1 MKTYDLI
8 LKRRSIRKFLQKKID
23 RKILLDC
30 VNSARVAPS
39 AANLQ
44 PLEYIL
50 VTKNLDEFFSC
61 TKWGAYLNNW
71 SIGKDERPT
80 AYIVILSGKE
90 LHTYSKHDAGLAA
103 ENIVLTALEHSIGS
117 CILAALD
124 REKLARILNIPAE
137 YSIELVIALGY
148 AKHESFEEEFNG
160 SVKYWIDEQGNFN
173 VPKKNLKA
181 ILHEEKF

>member
-8 LKRRSIRKFLQKKID
+8 LKRRSIRKFQQKKID

-30 VNSARVAPS
+30 VNAARVAPS
-39 AANLQ
+39 AANMQ
-44 PLEYIL
+44 PLEYVV
-50 VTKNLDEFFSC
+50 VTKALDEFFSC
-61 TKWGAYLNNW
+61 TRWAGYISSW

-103 ENIVLTALEHSIGS
+103 ENIVLTALEHNIGS
-117 CILAALD
+117 CILAALE
-124 REKLARILNIPAE
+124 REKLAKILAIPAE

-148 AKHESFEEEFNG
+148 AQHESFEERFKG
-160 SVKYWIDEQGNFN
+160 SVKYWIDEQGNFH
-173 VPKKNLKA
+173 VPKKKLEE